1 MGFEIKR
8 VDVWVGELEDR
19 PGALS
24 SKLAT
29 VYVTGEADLDFVI
42 ARPLREK
49 PGRGVLYVAP
59 LEGEKRVRA
68 AQDAGLHKSQSVHVL
83 RLEGPDHP
91 GLIAGVAGTLAQAD
105 INIAG
110 LSAAAAK
117 RNAIIYVRFATD
129 DDVNKAADVLRKHLA

>member
-29 VYVTGEADLDFVI
+29 VFMVGEADLDFVI
-42 ARPLREK
+42 ARPLQDK
-49 PGRGVLYVAP
+49 PGHGMLYVAP
-59 LEGEKRVRA
+59 LESEKQAQA
-68 AQDAGLHKSQSVHVL
+68 AQDAGLHKSQSVYVL

-91 GLIAGVAGTLAQAD
+91 GLIAGIAGTLSQAD
-105 INIAG
+105 INITG
-110 LSAAAAK
+110 LSAAATK
-117 RNAIIYVRFATD
+117 RNAIIYVRFVAKE
-129 DDVNKAADVLRKHLA
+129 DVTRAADVLRKHLG